1 MSAPLPLTKRRANQ
15 EKVQTRPLWDCRVRQ
30 LRGKMFERRNIL
42 VLMDVLCAIVAS
54 LPFVILTLQ
63 AQPTKRGFY
72 CSDESIQ
79 YPYKKETISHWLMAA
94 VVIPVCVII
103 ITIGEAFMVHRKQL
117 YSKSVFNNYV
127 AALYKVV
134 GTFIFGASVSQS
146 LTDIAKYTVG
156 RLRPS
161 FLALCNPNMSLV
173 NCSQY
178 VQIDVCTG
186 SLRNITEAR
195 LSFYSGHSSF
205 GMYCMVFLSLYV
217 QVRLQAKWARLLRPT
232 IQFFLVAFAIY
243 VGYTRISD
251 YRHYWSDVLTG
262 FLQGA
267 IVAILIV
274 RYVSDFYK
282 QRPLSPEDTEA
293 SEPERKPNIPL
304 TETEPMNHYG
314 TRRIH

>member
-1 MSAPLPLTKRRANQ
+1 
-15 EKVQTRPLWDCRVRQ
+15 
-30 LRGKMFERRNIL
+30 MFEKRNIFVL
-42 VLMDVLCAIVAS
+42 VDVLCVIVAS

-63 AQPTKRGFY
+63 AQPNKRGFY
-72 CSDESIQ
+72 CNDDSIK
-79 YPYKKETISHWLMAA
+79 YPYKKDTISHWLMAA
-94 VVIPVCVII
+94 VIIPVCIII
-103 ITIGEAFMVHRKQL
+103 ITVGEAFMVHQKKL
-117 YSKSVFNNYV
+117 YSRSEFNNYV

-134 GTFIFGASVSQS
+134 GTFMFGASVSQS

-161 FLALCNPNMSLV
+161 FLALCSPNMSLV

-186 SLRNITEAR
+186 SARDVTEAR

-217 QVRLQAKWARLLRPT
+217 QVRLHAKWARLLRPT
-232 IQFFLVAFAIY
+232 IQFFLLAFAIY
-243 VGYTRISD
+243 VGYTRVSD
-251 YRHYWSDVLTG
+251 YRHHWSDVLAG

-282 QRPLSPEDTEA
+282 QRPQYTEDLEA

-304 TETEPMNHYG
+304 TEAEPMNHYG
-314 TRRIH
+314 TRHIP

>member
-1 MSAPLPLTKRRANQ
+1 
-15 EKVQTRPLWDCRVRQ
+15 
-30 LRGKMFERRNIL
+30 MFEKRNIFVL
-42 VLMDVLCAIVAS
+42 VDVLCVIVAS
-54 LPFVILTLQ
+54 LPYVILTLQ
-63 AQPTKRGFY
+63 AQPNKRGFY
-72 CSDESIQ
+72 CNDDSIK
-79 YPYKKETISHWLMAA
+79 YPYKKDTISHWLMAA
-94 VVIPVCVII
+94 VIIPVCIII
-103 ITIGEAFMVHRKQL
+103 ITVGEAFMVHQKKL
-117 YSKSVFNNYV
+117 YSRSEFNNYV

-134 GTFIFGASVSQS
+134 GTFMFGASVSQS

-186 SLRNITEAR
+186 SAREVTEAR

-217 QVRLQAKWARLLRPT
+217 QVRLHAKWARLLRPT
-232 IQFFLVAFAIY
+232 IQFFLLAFAIY
-243 VGYTRISD
+243 VGYTRVSD
-251 YRHYWSDVLTG
+251 YRHHWSDVLAG

-282 QRPLSPEDTEA
+282 QRPQYTEDLEA

-304 TETEPMNHYG
+304 TEAEPMNHYG
-314 TRRIH
+314 TRHIP

>member
-1 MSAPLPLTKRRANQ
+1 
-15 EKVQTRPLWDCRVRQ
+15 
-30 LRGKMFERRNIL
+30 MFEKRNIFVL
-42 VLMDVLCAIVAS
+42 VDVLCVIVAS

-63 AQPTKRGFY
+63 AKPNMRGFY
-72 CSDESIQ
+72 CNDDSIK
-79 YPYKKETISHWLMAA
+79 YPYKTDTISHWMMAA
-94 VVIPVCVII
+94 VVIPACIII
-103 ITIGEAFMVHRKQL
+103 ITAGEAFMVRLKHL
-117 YSKSVFNNYV
+117 YSRSEFNNYV

-134 GTFIFGASVSQS
+134 GVFLFGAAVSQS

-161 FLALCNPNMSLV
+161 FLALCKPDMSLV

-178 VQIDVCTG
+178 VQSDICTG
-186 SLRNITEAR
+186 SIGNVTEAR

-217 QVRLQAKWARLLRPT
+217 QARLRAKWARLLRPT
-232 IQFFLVAFAIY
+232 IQFFLIAFAIY
-243 VGYTRISD
+243 VGYTRVSD
-251 YRHYWSDVLTG
+251 YRHHWSDVLVG

-267 IVAILIV
+267 VIAILVV
-274 RYVSDFYK
+274 RYISDFYK
-282 QRPLSPEDTEA
+282 PRPRSSEDSET

-314 TRRIH
+314 TRHIP